1 MWLGLAWTGST
12 RVPEASPH
20 TRSLA
25 PRGAGRLRPP
35 QTCVPRR
42 LLAADSASGP
52 GLILWSQDESRRAG
66 PARVSSAKPCT
77 APLRLAPSRPQPRRL
92 SPERPA
98 PRAASH
104 GLGGTC
110 HCALPLGGAQ
120 LPTPHPASLT
130 TKPRRPPHARPALRP
145 PPARPCAGTRNRR
158 PRAPLWPLRGLFPSA
173 SRPGRGVSEDVR
185 VRQRSDGGTGR
196 PRARSPR
203 CMRWLSR
210 PRWRKPLV
218 PRMARSS
225 GPRAGG
231 GARGSPPFPSG
242 RAMGTD
248 A

>member
-1 MWLGLAWTGST
+1 MC
-12 RVPEASPH
+12 
-20 TRSLA
+20 SLA

-92 SPERPA
+92 SPEQPA
-98 PRAASH
+98 PRVASH

-120 LPTPHPASLT
+120 LPTPYPASLT
-130 TKPRRPPHARPALRP
+130 TKPRRPPHAWPALWP

-158 PRAPLWPLRGLFPSA
+158 PRAPLWPSRGLFPSA
-173 SRPGRGVSEDVR
+173 SRPGRGVSDDVC
-185 VRQRSDGGTGR
+185 VRQRSNRGDRPPPGEEPALHAVAELAALAKAAGSEDGTEQRAEGWGR
-196 PRARSPR
+196 
-203 CMRWLSR
+203 
-210 PRWRKPLV
+210 
-218 PRMARSS
+218 
-225 GPRAGG
+225 GPGL
-231 GARGSPPFPSG
+231 PFFPSG
-242 RAMGTD
+242 RVVGTD